1 MKGTMKGKALTI
13 GSEEGRLSVKNE
25 KKRREK
31 EKEKKGKDLRK
42 KREEGIRAGTRAG
55 HFPSFFSLFYTYGE
69 IRENGPFMII
79 LHPTN
84 NLITRI

>member
-1 MKGTMKGKALTI
+1 MGVTPIPPIWNKAL
-13 GSEEGRLSVKNE
+13 SAFS

-55 HFPSFFSLFYTYGE
+55 HFPSFFSLFY
-69 IRENGPFMII
+69 NAKNPFFSKIAGK
-79 LHPTN
+79 L
-84 NLITRI
+84 